1 MQESGMVLT
10 KQKIYK
16 KVYDTA
22 CSDLRNSDQEERFVA
37 AGLTCTTTETG
48 LVAYIPYFDEIISF
62 AIPGFTFKSSKGVNI
77 TLTAK
82 IVLLHYIL
90 RASGVPLGGDKIPYE
105 DIQGLRHYYPV
116 FERRVL
122 KPLQSA
128 FGYNRQAFLD
138 AGLSLGGQKEEFGD
152 GSFTLRALPRVPITF
167 ILWEG
172 DEEFPPSLRTL
183 FDPSITG
190 YLPLEDIVVISKL
203 ASTRILKEARS
214 LSMKGIME

>member
-1 MQESGMVLT
+1 MVPA
-10 KQKIYK
+10 KQKVYK
-16 KVYDTA
+16 KVYDLA
-22 CSDLRNSDQEERFVA
+22 CADLRRKDQEERLIA
-37 AGLTCTTTETG
+37 AGLTYAKAETG
-48 LVAYIPYFDEIISF
+48 LLADIPYFDEIISL
-62 AIPGFTFKSSKGVNI
+62 AIPDFTFKSSKGVNV
-77 TLTAK
+77 TLVAK

-90 RASGVPLGGDKIPYE
+90 KASGAPLGGEKIPYE

-128 FGYNRQAFLD
+128 FGYNRQIFID
-138 AGLSLGGQKEEFGD
+138 AGLSLGGQKEEYGD
-152 GSFTLRALPRVPITF
+152 GSFTLQALPRVPITF

-183 FDPSITG
+183 FDPSITC

-203 ASTRILKEARS
+203 ASTRILKEARL
-214 LSMKGIME
+214 LSMDEVME

>member
-1 MQESGMVLT
+1 MVLT
-10 KQKIYK
+10 KQKVYK

-22 CSDLRNSDQEERFVA
+22 CSDLKSSDQEERFVA
-37 AGLTCTTTETG
+37 AGFTYTKTETG
-48 LVAYIPYFDEIISF
+48 FVADMRYFDEIIRLTV
-62 AIPGFTFKSSKGVNI
+62 PDFTFKSSKGVNI
-77 TLTAK
+77 TLVAR

-90 RASGVPLGGDKIPYE
+90 KASGVLLGGEKIPYE
-105 DIQGLRHYYPV
+105 DIQGLRHYYPI

-128 FGYNRQAFLD
+128 FGYNRQVFLD
-138 AGLSLGGQKEEFGD
+138 AGIALGGQKEEYGD
-152 GSFTLRALPRVPITF
+152 GSFTLHALPRVPITF

-172 DEEFPPSLRTL
+172 NEEFPPSVRTL

-203 ASTRILKEARS
+203 AATRILKEARA
-214 LSMKGIME
+214 LFMDEVIE